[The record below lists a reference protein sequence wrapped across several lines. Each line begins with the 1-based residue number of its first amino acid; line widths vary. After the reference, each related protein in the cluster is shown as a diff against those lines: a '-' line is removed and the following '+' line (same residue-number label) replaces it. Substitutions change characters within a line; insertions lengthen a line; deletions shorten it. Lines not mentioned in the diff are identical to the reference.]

1 MINSSLTQFFFVFK
15 FFVSKCQ
22 NLLRVLV
29 FFSSFVFSLSHSA
42 FNVLILCLA
51 LQSNRFGPT
60 IFFLLGS
67 ALAWCTHTWFYWLN
81 WIFLPLLLF
90 SVVDGSRTLLVSLC
104 FFLDICIHL
113 LFSHF
118 EWAIR
123 SEVEAY
129 FVSTHVYEYVCIVWM
144 NVYAY
149 GTFGTNERVYPTVC
163 VCVCMTCHLS
173 ASLRVQLRS
182 QTALLLLWYC
192 CVVCSFVQCL

>member
-104 FFLDICIHL
+104 FFSRYMYTSIILSLRVGHSIWSWSVFRFNPCV
-113 LFSHF
+113 
-118 EWAIR
+118 W
-123 SEVEAY
+123 VC
-129 FVSTHVYEYVCIVWM
+129 VY
-144 NVYAY
+144 
-149 GTFGTNERVYPTVC
+149 RVDEC
-163 VCVCMTCHLS
+163 VCVRYVRNERTCIS
-173 ASLRVQLRS
+173 NSLRL
-182 QTALLLLWYC
+182 
-192 CVVCSFVQCL
+192 CVYDLSFVG

>member
-1 MINSSLTQFFFVFK
+1 MSESFACSRF
-15 FFVSKCQ
+15 
-22 NLLRVLV
+22 

-60 IFFLLGS
+60 IFF
-67 ALAWCTHTWFYWLN
+67 TR
-81 WIFLPLLLF
+81 I
-90 SVVDGSRTLLVSLC
+90 GSRLMHSHLILLIKLNFFAFAFVFSRRWQSNTSCVSMF

-129 FVSTHVYEYVCIVWM
+129 FVSTHVYEYVCIVQM

-182 QTALLLLWYC
+182 QTALLLL
-192 CVVCSFVQCL
+192 